1 MNKINGIWFCGLSGS
16 GKSYGSRYLEKRI
29 KNSIKIEGDTVRKFI
44 NYDLGYTKKDR
55 IKSALTNLRI
65 AQLLIHEKKFP
76 IISNVYIDNKV
87 IMLAKKNKIKVIKVI
102 RKKLTNIKFD
112 KKTKDVVGRDI
123 KFKELKCSKLL
134 NDNNFENKLLNLIRR
149 YSL

>member
-16 GKSYGSRYLEKRI
+16 GKSYGSRYLEKKI

-44 NYDLGYTKKDR
+44 NYDLGYTRKDR

-87 IMLAKKNKIKVIKVI
+87 TMLAKKNKIKVIKVI
-102 RKKLTNIKFD
+102 RKKMTNIKFD

-123 KFKELKCSKLL
+123 KFTDLKCSKLL
-134 NDNNFENKLLNLIRR
+134 NDKNFENKLLNLIRR

>member
-16 GKSYGSRYLEKRI
+16 GKSYGSRYLEKKI

>member
-1 MNKINGIWFCGLSGS
+1 MVFGFVDYQDQ

>member
-102 RKKLTNIKFD
+102 RKKMTNIKFD

-123 KFKELKCSKLL
+123 KFTDLKCSKLL

>member
-76 IISNVYIDNKV
+76 IISNVYIDNKL
-87 IMLAKKNKIKVIKVI
+87 IIFSKKNKINVIKLI
-102 RKKLTNIKFD
+102 IKKFTKIKYY

-123 KFKELKCSKLL
+123 KFKELNVL
-134 NDNNFENKLLNLIRR
+134 N
-149 YSL
+149 Y

>member
-16 GKSYGSRYLEKRI
+16 GKSYGSRYLEKKI

-44 NYDLGYTKKDR
+44 NYDLGYTIKDR

-102 RKKLTNIKFD
+102 RKKMTNIKFD

-123 KFKELKCSKLL
+123 KFTDLKCSKLL

>member
-16 GKSYGSRYLEKRI
+16 GKSYGSRYLEKKI

-76 IISNVYIDNKV
+76 IISNVYIDNKA
-87 IMLAKKNKIKVIKVI
+87 ILLAKKNKIKVIKVI
-102 RKKLTNIKFD
+102 RKKMTNIKFD

-123 KFKELKCSKLL
+123 KFTDLKCSKLL
-134 NDNNFENKLLNLIRR
+134 NDKNFENKLSNLIRR

>member
-16 GKSYGSRYLEKRI
+16 GKSYGSRYLEKKI

-44 NYDLGYTKKDR
+44 NYDLGYTRKDR

-87 IMLAKKNKIKVIKVI
+87 TMLAKKNKIKVIKVI
-102 RKKLTNIKFD
+102 RKKMTNIKFD

-123 KFKELKCSKLL
+123 KFTELKCSKLL

>member
-44 NYDLGYTKKDR
+44 NYDLGYPKKDR

>member
-87 IMLAKKNKIKVIKVI
+87 ILLAKKNKIKVIKVI
-102 RKKLTNIKFD
+102 RKKMTNIKFD

-123 KFKELKCSKLL
+123 KFTDLKCSKLL
-134 NDNNFENKLLNLIRR
+134 NDKNFENKLLNLIRR

>member
-16 GKSYGSRYLEKRI
+16 GKSYGSRYLEKKI

-87 IMLAKKNKIKVIKVI
+87 ILLAKKNKIKVIKVI
-102 RKKLTNIKFD
+102 RKKMTNIKFD

-123 KFKELKCSKLL
+123 KFTDLKCSKLL
-134 NDNNFENKLLNLIRR
+134 NDKNFENKLLNLIRR

>member
-16 GKSYGSRYLEKRI
+16 GKSYGSRYLEKKI

-87 IMLAKKNKIKVIKVI
+87 TMLAKKNKIKVIKVI
-102 RKKLTNIKFD
+102 RKKMTNIKFD

-123 KFKELKCSKLL
+123 KFTDLKCSKLL
-134 NDNNFENKLLNLIRR
+134 NDKNFENKLLNLIRR

>member
-29 KNSIKIEGDTVRKFI
+29 KNSIKIEGDAVRKFI

-76 IISNVYIDNKV
+76 IISNVYIDSKV

>member
-134 NDNNFENKLLNLIRR
+134 NDNKFENKLLNLIRR

>member
-55 IKSALTNLRI
+55 IKSALTNLLI

>member
-1 MNKINGIWFCGLSGS
+1 
-16 GKSYGSRYLEKRI
+16 
-29 KNSIKIEGDTVRKFI
+29 
-44 NYDLGYTKKDR
+44 
-55 IKSALTNLRI
+55 
-65 AQLLIHEKKFP
+65 
-76 IISNVYIDNKV
+76 
-87 IMLAKKNKIKVIKVI
+87 MLAKKNKIKVIKVI